1 VHRGK
6 KGCLLPKP
14 QERVD
19 SISNSHASRTLP
31 LPLRPGSQSGRRL
44 AFVFILDYR
53 LDCGSANSACRVR
66 PTLAA
71 HRPQTKTAQEK
82 NDAAP
87 KRVGSTSPTFEE
99 RSNKNSKFAHPSA
112 SKVLEAPR
120 SPLHLIL
127 THHDISY
134 SRYPPRNPVAYLG
147 HTFRRLLPHRN
158 VTNRGTANLSR
169 PRRVA
174 ALPSQLQPAISPQLL
189 GLEWLTKRYCRC

>member
-6 KGCLLPKP
+6 KGCLLPKS

-31 LPLRPGSQSGRRL
+31 LPLRPGSQNGRRL
-44 AFVFILDYR
+44 AFVFILNYR
-53 LDCGSANSACRVR
+53 LDCGSANGACRVR

-71 HRPQTKTAQEK
+71 HRPQTKTCPRKERRGSQTRGLHIPDLRGAQQQELQVRPPERIK
-82 NDAAP
+82 GAGGSSIASP
-87 KRVGSTSPTFEE
+87 SHLHLSRHLVFAIPRETLSSTS
-99 RSNKNSKFAHPSA
+99 
-112 SKVLEAPR
+112 
-120 SPLHLIL
+120 
-127 THHDISY
+127 D
-134 SRYPPRNPVAYLG
+134 
-147 HTFRRLLPHRN
+147 TFRRLLPHRN
-158 VTNRGTANLSR
+158 VTNQGTANPSR

>member
-1 VHRGK
+1 MHRGK

-19 SISNSHASRTLP
+19 SFSNSHASRTLP
-31 LPLRPGSQSGRRL
+31 LLLRPGSQSGRRL

-71 HRPQTKTAQEK
+71 HRPQTKNCPRKERRGSQTRGLHIPDLRGAQQQELQVRPPERIK
-82 NDAAP
+82 GAG
-87 KRVGSTSPTFEE
+87 GSSIASP
-99 RSNKNSKFAHPSA
+99 SHPHPS
-112 SKVLEAPR
+112 R
-120 SPLHLIL
+120 HLVFAVARGIL
-127 THHDISY
+127 LPTPD
-134 SRYPPRNPVAYLG
+134 
-147 HTFRRLLPHRN
+147 TFRRLLPHRN
-158 VTNRGTANLSR
+158 VTNHGTANLSR

-189 GLEWLTKRYCRC
+189 GLGWLTKRYCRC